1 MSTSMGRTPVM
12 FNPLSDGF
20 MEDPHPHYAEVRRH
34 APVHEHVGGFWM
46 LSRYKDVEALLRAD
60 LSVDKRNA
68 RGGADPARPPRLKGL
83 ALIDQDPPHHTRLR
97 KLVSQAFTPR
107 AMSGIEPVVQDLV
120 DKALDALG
128 RDGGGDLVEALAF
141 PLPFTVITRI
151 LGMPPIDTTRLRELT
166 SLLIRLG
173 EPGAGPD
180 AKADIETTDAEL
192 VELVSDA
199 ISRKRH
205 DRGDDLLT
213 ALIDAEDGGDRLSH
227 DELVAQ
233 VAMIY
238 VAGYETTVNL
248 ISGGT
253 LALLRHPD
261 QFRLLHATP
270 ELARNA
276 IEELLRYE
284 PPVHLARRI
293 TLRPHHVAEH
303 EIPAGAMVLASL
315 AGANR
320 DEEFWGPDADQL
332 RLDRENARRHVSF
345 GGGAHYCLGG
355 ALARIQGR
363 VAIGEL
369 VRRFPDVEQASEVRW
384 NGLLSL
390 RGPAHLPIRL

>member
-1 MSTSMGRTPVM
+1 MSGAIRPMPVM

-34 APVHEHVGGFWM
+34 APVHEHPGGFWM
-46 LSRYKDVEALLRAD
+46 VSRYEDVEALLRAD

-68 RGGADPARPPRLKGL
+68 GGSAGPARPPRLKGL

-107 AMSGIEPVVQDLV
+107 AMNGIEPVVRDLV
-120 DKALDALG
+120 DKALDDLG
-128 RDGGGDLVEALAF
+128 RAGGGDLVDAFAF
-141 PLPFTVITRI
+141 PLPFAVITRI
-151 LGMPPIDTTRLRELT
+151 LGMPKIDTVRLRELT

-173 EPGAGPD
+173 EPGAGSGG
-180 AKADIETTDAEL
+180 KADIEAADAEL
-192 VELVSDA
+192 LELVSDA
-199 ISRKRH
+199 ISRKRQ

-248 ISGGT
+248 LSGGI

-261 QFRLLHATP
+261 QLSLLRGAP
-270 ELARNA
+270 ELDRNA

-293 TLRPHHVAEH
+293 TLRPHRVAGH
-303 EIPAGAMVLASL
+303 DIPAGSIVLASL

-320 DEEFWGPDADQL
+320 DEEFWGPDADRL
-332 RLDRENARRHVSF
+332 RLDRENARRHLSF
-345 GGGAHYCLGG
+345 GGGAHYCVGG

-363 VAIGEL
+363 IAIGEL
-369 VRRFPDVEQASEVRW
+369 IRRFPGLEQAGEVRW

>member
-1 MSTSMGRTPVM
+1 MSGAMRQIPVM

-34 APVHEHVGGFWM
+34 APVHEHPGGFWM
-46 LSRYKDVEALLRAD
+46 VSRYEDVEALLRED
-60 LSVDKRNA
+60 LSVDKRKA
-68 RGGADPARPPRLKGL
+68 RGAADPARPPRLKGL

-97 KLVSQAFTPR
+97 KLVTQAFTPR
-107 AMSGIEPVVQDLV
+107 AMSGIEPVVHDLV
-120 DKALDALG
+120 DKVLYDLG
-128 RDGGGDLVEALAF
+128 RAGGGDLVETLAF
-141 PLPFTVITRI
+141 PLPFAVITRI
-151 LGMPPIDTTRLRELT
+151 LGMPEVDTVRLRELT
-166 SLLIRLG
+166 RLLIRLG
-173 EPGAGPD
+173 EPGAGAG
-180 AKADIETTDAEL
+180 AKADIEAADAEM

-199 ISRKRH
+199 ISRKRR

-213 ALIDAEDGGDRLSH
+213 ALIDAEDDGDRLSH

-248 ISGGT
+248 ISGGL

-261 QFRLLHATP
+261 QLGLLRTTP
-270 ELARNA
+270 ALDRNA

-284 PPVHLARRI
+284 PPVQLARRI
-293 TLRPHHVAEH
+293 TLRPHRVAEH
-303 EIPAGAMVLASL
+303 DIPAGSVVASL

-320 DEEFWGPDADQL
+320 DEEFWGPDADRL

-345 GGGAHYCLGG
+345 GGGAHYCIGG

-363 VAIGEL
+363 IAIGEL
-369 VRRFPDVEQASEVRW
+369 VRRFPGLEQAGEVRW

-390 RGPAHLPIRL
+390 RGPAYLPIHL

>member
-1 MSTSMGRTPVM
+1 MSSAMRQTPVM

-34 APVHEHVGGFWM
+34 APVHEHPGGFWM
-46 LSRYKDVEALLRAD
+46 VSRHEDVEALLRAEH
-60 LSVDKRNA
+60 SVDKRRA
-68 RGGADPARPPRLKGL
+68 RGSGGSARAPRLKGL

-107 AMSGIEPVVQDLV
+107 AMSGIELVVHDLV
-120 DKALDALG
+120 DKALDDLG
-128 RDGGGDLVEALAF
+128 AAGGGDLVEKLAF
-141 PLPFTVITRI
+141 PLPFAVITRI
-151 LGMPPIDTTRLRELT
+151 LGMPEIDTARLRELT
-166 SLLIRLG
+166 GLLIRLG
-173 EPGAGPD
+173 EPGGD
-180 AKADIETTDAEL
+180 SRSKEDIEAADAEM

-199 ISRKRH
+199 ISRKHR

-213 ALIDAEDGGDRLSH
+213 ALIDAEDDGDRLSH

-233 VAMIY
+233 VAMLY

-248 ISGGT
+248 LSGGI
-253 LALLRHPD
+253 LALLRNPD
-261 QFRLLHATP
+261 QLGLLRATP
-270 ELARNA
+270 ELDRNA

-293 TLRPHHVAEH
+293 TLHPHRVGGH
-303 EIPAGAMVLASL
+303 EIPAGSVVLASL

-320 DEEFWGPDADQL
+320 DEEFWGPDAGRL

-345 GGGAHYCLGG
+345 GGGAHYCIGG
-355 ALARIQGR
+355 MLARIQGR
-363 VAIGEL
+363 IAVGGL
-369 VRRFPDVEQASEVRW
+369 VRRFPGLEQAGEVRW

-390 RGPAHLPIRL
+390 RGATHLPVSV

>member
-1 MSTSMGRTPVM
+1 MV
-12 FNPLSDGF
+12 
-20 MEDPHPHYAEVRRH
+20 
-34 APVHEHVGGFWM
+34 
-46 LSRYKDVEALLRAD
+46 SRYEDVEALLRAD

-68 RGGADPARPPRLKGL
+68 RGAADTGRPPRLKGL

-97 KLVSQAFTPR
+97 RLVSQAFTPR
-107 AMSGIEPVVQDLV
+107 AMSGIEPVVRESV
-120 DKALDALG
+120 DEALTGLG

-151 LGMPPIDTTRLRELT
+151 LGMPSIDMARLRELT

-173 EPGAGPD
+173 EPGAGAG
-180 AKADIETTDAEL
+180 AKADIEAADAET

-199 ISRKRH
+199 ISRKRRDH
-205 DRGDDLLT
+205 GDDLLT
-213 ALIDAEDGGDRLSH
+213 ALIDAEDEGDRLSH

-248 ISGGT
+248 ISGGA
-253 LALLRHPD
+253 LALLRNPD
-261 QFRLLHATP
+261 QLRVLRATP

-276 IEELLRYE
+276 VEELLRYE
-284 PPVHLARRI
+284 PPVHLARRF
-293 TLRPHHVAEH
+293 TLRPHRLAGH

-320 DEEFWGPDADQL
+320 DEGFWGPDADRL

-345 GGGAHYCLGG
+345 GGGVHHCVGG

-369 VRRFPDVEQASEVRW
+369 VRRFPDLEQAGEVRW

-390 RGPAHLPIRL
+390 RGPACLPVRL